1 MYKQFIINTK
11 SVFFACLLSICN
23 FAYGDNYYT
32 IKDLSNDWQVYDK
45 YYQSYI
51 PLLIKSA
58 KIQSGGIY
66 VNKNSKENN
75 FVSFYSSKGLSI
87 FIENK
92 LVYKHPQNKE
102 SLRVRLPLSNLQS
115 TSDNNPYLILFY
127 NSNSSLYVDSLR
139 LEILLPFDAVN
150 KQSEEIIDKTILR
163 KNIFDREVFI
173 TAILIFCV
181 VLILYKFI
189 FMKGRSL
196 INIGIDRNIELLLL
210 DRSGMMSVMLI
221 IINALLYMIIYYV
234 MMTEYGTYFNFP
246 FRFLFQKDPDLYM
259 LYIFSAFVFMQTVK
273 IVYIKIINELT
284 FPSGVSPLQ
293 NYLLLNY
300 LFQIGLLILPL
311 LLFITALLPASYMIY
326 VAATSSNIFFL
337 ILVIISLLTSYII
350 YSRSELRNIYLFSY
364 ICTAEIVPLIIAYRV
379 LLG

>member
-1 MYKQFIINTK
+1 MYKQLIIITK
-11 SVFFACLLSICN
+11 SALLIFLLSICN
-23 FAYGDNYYT
+23 VLYGNNYYT
-32 IKDLSNDWQVYDK
+32 VKDLSNDWQVYDK

-51 PLLIKSA
+51 PLLVKGA

-66 VNKNSKENN
+66 INKNSKENN

-92 LVYKHPQNKE
+92 LVYKHPQNAHSK
-102 SLRVRLPLSNLQS
+102 RVRLPLADLQHVA
-115 TSDNNPYLILFY
+115 DNNPYLILFY
-127 NSNSSLYVDSLR
+127 NSNSSLYVDSVR
-139 LEILLPFDAVN
+139 LEVLLPADYVKKEN
-150 KQSEEIIDKTILR
+150 IDIIEKTVLR
-163 KNIFDREVFI
+163 KSIFDREIFI
-173 TAILIFCV
+173 ITVLIFCV

-234 MMTEYGTYFNFP
+234 MMTEYAMYFNFP
-246 FRFLFQKDPDLYM
+246 FRFLFQKDPGMYM

-300 LFQIGLLILPL
+300 LFQIGLLIFPI
-311 LLFITALLPASYMIY
+311 LLFVTALFPVSYMIFI
-326 VAATSSNIFFL
+326 AGISSNIFFL
-337 ILVIISLLTSYII
+337 ILVIISLLTSYMI

>member
-1 MYKQFIINTK
+1 M
-11 SVFFACLLSICN
+11 SICN
-23 FAYGDNYYT
+23 VLYGNNYYT
-32 IKDLSNDWQVYDK
+32 VKDLSNDWQVYDK

-51 PLLIKSA
+51 PLLVKGA

-66 VNKNSKENN
+66 INKNSKENN

-92 LVYKHPQNKE
+92 LVYKHPQNAHSK
-102 SLRVRLPLSNLQS
+102 RVRLPLADLQHVA
-115 TSDNNPYLILFY
+115 DNNPYLILFY
-127 NSNSSLYVDSLR
+127 NSNSSLYVDSVR
-139 LEILLPFDAVN
+139 LEVLLPADYVKKEN
-150 KQSEEIIDKTILR
+150 IDIIEKTVLR
-163 KNIFDREVFI
+163 KSIFDREIFI
-173 TAILIFCV
+173 ITVLIFCV

-234 MMTEYGTYFNFP
+234 MMTEYAMYFNFP
-246 FRFLFQKDPDLYM
+246 FRFLFQKDPGMYM

-300 LFQIGLLILPL
+300 LFQIGLLIFPI
-311 LLFITALLPASYMIY
+311 LLFVTALFPVSYMIFI
-326 VAATSSNIFFL
+326 AGISSNIFFL
-337 ILVIISLLTSYII
+337 ILVIISLLTSYMI